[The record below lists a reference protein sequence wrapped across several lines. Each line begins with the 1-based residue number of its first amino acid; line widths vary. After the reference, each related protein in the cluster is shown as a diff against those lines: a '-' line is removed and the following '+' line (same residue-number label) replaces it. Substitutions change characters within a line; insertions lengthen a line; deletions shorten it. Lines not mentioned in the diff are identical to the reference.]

1 MPIPRNPHLVA
12 RSMKAM
18 VAACVVACGASAA
31 NAQPN
36 VVLFFIDDMGAADW
50 EFDAQLNPTGS
61 FVFETPNMLRLA
73 EMGVT
78 FSDGYAGAP
87 VCSPSRGAL
96 MTGRSAASVGITD
109 FIGAGSNASGNLVRT
124 TNTWIQNIPSADV
137 LLPEALA
144 AAGYR
149 TGFFGKWHLGQT
161 GNPAADPLNAGFETN
176 IAGVASGNPGFAGGF
191 FAGSDGAWSGMPG
204 LDTPGAFPPSKY
216 LSDAI
221 SEEAADYVAD
231 RAAASEPF
239 FMMMSHYVVPTPI
252 EAPGALVTYYT
263 NKIASLPP
271 AEVAGHTDATYA
283 AMVQKM
289 DESLGRVLD
298 ALEDPDGNPA
308 TDDSIIDDTIIV
320 FTADN
325 GGLTNFA
332 ITDNRPYRAGKGSM
346 YEGGIR
352 EPLIVAYPG
361 STRVNSNVVSGEV
374 AIGYDIYPTI
384 LDLAGVAGD
393 ATQNANM
400 DGVSLVPALESAG
413 GRNAGLAARDVYW
426 HYPHRSPQA
435 ITPSFP
441 VDGGE
446 WVSAVRRGSDKLL
459 YFYDERRFER
469 YDLSV
474 DPGETNDIF
483 ANDPLESASMSL
495 SLHGHLRR
503 VDAPMPRDI
512 GSEVELPG
520 SAIVSEALVAPVD
533 AQFTALF
540 ETTQDFAANG
550 VGMTGWTG
558 VLNPGL
564 AAILDSNA
572 GASGALAFRN
582 AGFTRLVAGDI
593 AAPVLYRE
601 VTGDFEATMRIA
613 SMEEANFHVLAMLV
627 ADPADVANEFFWVGQ
642 QNRAGANDFAQARDI
657 TGGVRQFDVGE
668 NGVYPYYR
676 ISRSDD
682 TFTGF
687 LSEDGLVWVPF
698 VEFDRADMPETVWLG
713 VFQSLFSDTAATAV
727 VDDFQIITGCRA
739 DRADPVG
746 IIDPRDVLDYLT
758 FATPGTFFDVL
769 AFLRAFDECCG

>member
-1 MPIPRNPHLVA
+1 MLTHRCSILVS
-12 RSMKAM
+12 RSIAPLL
-18 VAACVVACGASAA
+18 AACAVSAGSTA
-31 NAQPN
+31 ALAQPN

-61 FVFETPNMLRLA
+61 FVYETPNMLRLA
-73 EMGVT
+73 QMGVT

-87 VCSPSRGAL
+87 VCSPSRGAI
-96 MTGRSAASVGITD
+96 MTGRSAANVGITD

-124 TNTWIQNIPSADV
+124 TNTWIQNIPASDV

-176 IAGVASGNPGFAGGF
+176 IAGVAAGNPGFAGGF
-191 FAGSDGAWSGMPG
+191 FAGADGAWSGMPG
-204 LDTPGAFPPSKY
+204 LDTPGTFPPNKY

-221 SEEAADYVAD
+221 SEEAAGYVAD
-231 RAAASEPF
+231 RAAAGEPF
-239 FMMMSHYVVPTPI
+239 FMMMSHYVVHTPI
-252 EAPGALVTYYT
+252 EAPGSLVTYYT
-263 NKIASLPP
+263 NKIAGLPP
-271 AEVAGHTDATYA
+271 SQVAGHTDATYA

-289 DESLGRVLD
+289 DESLGRLLD
-298 ALEDPDGNPA
+298 ALEDPDGNPS
-308 TDDSIIDDTIIV
+308 TDDSILQDTIIV

-332 ITDNRPYRAGKGSM
+332 ITDNRPFRAGKGSM

-352 EPLIVAYPG
+352 EPLIIAYP
-361 STRVNSNVVSGEV
+361 SSPRVPGNVVSSEV

-384 LDLAGVAGD
+384 LDLVDVAGD

-400 DGVSLVPALESAG
+400 DGVSLAPALEAAG
-413 GRNAGLAARDVYW
+413 GRSAGLAERDVYW

-435 ITPSFP
+435 VTASFP
-441 VDGGE
+441 VEGGA

-474 DPGETNDIF
+474 DPGETNDLF
-483 ANDPLESASMSL
+483 SLDPLASASMSL

-520 SAIVSEALVAPVD
+520 SAIISEALIAPAE
-533 AQFTALF
+533 AQFTDLF
-540 ETTQDFAANG
+540 ETAHDFTG
-550 VGMTGWTG
+550 GSVGSTGWTG
-558 VLNPGL
+558 VLNGSL
-564 AAILDSNA
+564 AATFDSNG
-572 GASGALAFRN
+572 GAPGALALRN
-582 AGFTRLVAGDI
+582 QGLTRIVAGDV
-593 AAPVLYRE
+593 ASPVLYRE

-613 SMEEANFHVLAMLV
+613 LMEEANFHVLGMLV
-627 ADPADVANEFFWVGQ
+627 ADPGDVANEFLWVGQ
-642 QNRAGANDFAQARDI
+642 QDRDGANDFAQARNI

-668 NGVYPYYR
+668 NGVFAYYR

-682 TFTGF
+682 VFTGF

-698 VEFDRADMPETVWLG
+698 VEFDRPDMPETVWLG
-713 VFQSLFSDTAATAV
+713 VFQALFSATPATAV

-739 DRADPVG
+739 DRADPIG
-746 IIDPRDVLDYLT
+746 MIDPRDVLDYLT
-758 FATPGTFFDVL
+758 FGSPTNFFDVL
-769 AFLRAFDECCG
+769 AFLRTVDACCG